1 MAPDD
6 EYRPMSAVLDFFAKA
21 SSKVAPELPPQQ
33 RRYDAASYNARFA
46 NWYTQGTD
54 ADAANSD
61 PYTLRNRARD
71 LVRNNP
77 WGNKA
82 LQVIVGN
89 AVGFGIRCQIK
100 ARTKTRGD
108 RAQRLW
114 EQWAETTVCDADGV
128 NDFYGLQA
136 LAMRCLVE
144 SGEVIVRLRP
154 RRPEDRLP
162 VPLQIQIIEPDL
174 LSDNVADATGVVPG
188 NEFEKGIEY
197 DQIGRRV
204 AYHLFRKHP
213 GSSVT
218 LAGLR
223 QTTRV
228 PASEI
233 IHLYRKD
240 RPGQERGVSWFAPVT
255 TTLKDI
261 DLYEQAYLRRQ
272 QLANLFAGFMISN
285 DPNDFADELADEI
298 PDLQPGTMYS
308 LRPGTQI
315 EFTNPP
321 PAGED
326 PAYRDSCLRRVA
338 AGMGI
343 TYEAM
348 TGDLSSV
355 NFSSARM
362 GAQEMG
368 RNIDGWLWTLFIP
381 RFCNGVLRWFLDAVT
396 LQTSMDTGDMIG
408 EWTPPARIQV
418 DPSRETQSLSDACRN
433 GFISIPEAIRRQGYD
448 PVAVAKENAE
458 YLAVLDGL
466 GIAVESDFRQSSKAM
481 IETPDAEDS
490 ATPDAED
497 SATPDT
503 EDSPND

>member
-1 MAPDD
+1 
-6 EYRPMSAVLDFFAKA
+6 MSAVLDLFAKA
-21 SSKVAPELPPQQ
+21 AATVAPEQPPQK

-54 ADAANSD
+54 ADAANAD
-61 PYTLRNRARD
+61 PYTIRNRSRD

-77 WGNKA
+77 WANKA
-82 LQVIVGN
+82 LQVLVAN

-100 ARTKTRGD
+100 AKTKTRRD

-114 EQWAETTVCDADGV
+114 EQWAETTACDADGMH
-128 NDFYGLQA
+128 DLYGLQG
-136 LAMRCLVE
+136 LVFRSLVE
-144 SGEVIVRLRP
+144 SGEVLIRLRP

-162 VPLQIQIIEPDL
+162 VPIQIQIIEPDL
-174 LSDNVADATGVVPG
+174 ISDHIADATGIVAG
-188 NEFEKGIEY
+188 NDFDRGIEF
-197 DQIGRRV
+197 DPIGRRV

-213 GSSVT
+213 GDNHNVT
-218 LAGLR
+218 AGAR

-255 TTLKDI
+255 TTLKDV

-285 DPNDFADELADEI
+285 DPNDFGDEMDEL
-298 PDLQPGTMYS
+298 PDLQPGTMYF

-338 AGMGI
+338 AGMGV

-396 LQTSMDTGDMIG
+396 LQTSMDTSDMVG

-418 DPSRETQSLSDACRN
+418 DPSREVESLASACRN
-433 GFISIPEAIRRQGYD
+433 GFLSIPEAIRRQGYD
-448 PVAVAKENAE
+448 PVAVAQENAD
-458 YLAVLDGL
+458 YLNVLDSLGL
-466 GIAVESDFRQSSKAM
+466 QVESDFRQTASNPADAV
-481 IETPDAEDS
+481 PDIDPVEG
-490 ATPDAED
+490 
-497 SATPDT
+497 
-503 EDSPND
+503 